1 MQEPRPRRRGEQE
14 AGGTRRA
21 RRGIAAL
28 AIGLVTATLAAA
40 CGGGGDAAPPPG
52 TPGTG
57 TRLATPRAAPDFT
70 LAAYDGSSV
79 TLSSLQGKAVLL
91 TFLYTRC
98 PDVCPLI
105 AANLNAA
112 LRELGEDAAD
122 VRVVAV
128 SVDPRGDTAESVRA
142 YAERMRLEPAFTY
155 LIGGE
160 QELAPVWKAFGIGVE
175 QRVEGPVVDHTAA
188 TWLIDPD
195 GNERVVYGEDAT
207 TETFVRD
214 VQDVLG

>member
-1 MQEPRPRRRGEQE
+1 MQDPRPRRRGEQE
-14 AGGTRRA
+14 TGSA
-21 RRGIAAL
+21 RRWRRRLAALASGIAA
-28 AIGLVTATLAAA
+28 ATLVAA
-40 CGGGGDAAPPPG
+40 CGGGDAAPPPG

-57 TRLATPRAAPDFT
+57 TRLSTPRPAPDFT

-79 TLSSLQGKAVLL
+79 TLSELKGQTVLL

-112 LRELGEDAAD
+112 LRALGEDAAD

-128 SVDPRGDTAESVRA
+128 SVDPRGDTAESVA
-142 YAERMRLEPAFTY
+142 DYVERMRLEPQFTY

-160 QELAPVWKAFGIGVE
+160 KELAPIWKAFGIGVE
-175 QRVEGPVVDHTAA
+175 QRIEGPIVDHTAA
-188 TWLIDPD
+188 TYLIDAD
-195 GNERVVYGEDAT
+195 GKQRIVYGEDAT
-207 TETFVRD
+207 TDTFVRD

>member
-1 MQEPRPRRRGEQE
+1 MQEPRPRRRGKQE
-14 AGGTRRA
+14 AGPGRRW
-21 RRGIAAL
+21 RRGLVVLSACAA
-28 AIGLVTATLAAA
+28 AATLAAA
-40 CGGGGDAAPPPG
+40 CGGGDAAPPPG

-57 TRLATPRAAPDFT
+57 TRLTTPRPAPDFT
-70 LAAYDGSSV
+70 LTAYDGSSV
-79 TLSSLQGKAVLL
+79 TLSTLKGSPVFL

-112 LRELGEDAAD
+112 LRALGEDAAR

-142 YAERMRLEPAFTY
+142 YVERMGLEPQFTY
-155 LIGGE
+155 LIGRE
-160 QELAPVWKAFGIGVE
+160 QDLAPIWKAFGIGVE
-175 QRVEGPVVDHTAA
+175 QRVEGPIVDHTAA
-188 TWLIDPD
+188 TYLIDAD
-195 GNERVVYGEDAT
+195 GLQQVVYGDDAT

-214 VQDVLG
+214 VEDVLR